1 MKKEMWTKEF
11 PAAITVCNTDGVIIE
26 MNEAAAKVFEKD
38 GGAELMGK
46 NALDCHPEPART
58 KMRQMLE
65 NPAPNAYTIEKDG
78 QKKLIY
84 QCPWYENN
92 EFRGIVELSF
102 PIPDQMPH
110 FKRQAAPAA

>member
-1 MKKEMWTKEF
+1 MKKESWTKEF
-11 PAAITVCNTDGVIIE
+11 PAAITVCDADGVIIE
-26 MNEAAAKVFEKD
+26 MNNASAKVFEKD
-38 GGAELMGK
+38 GGADLMGK

-65 NPAPNAYTIEKDG
+65 NPASNAYTIEKDG

-102 PIPDQMPH
+102 PIPAQMPH
-110 FKRQAAPAA
+110 FKRQTN

>member
-1 MKKEMWTKEF
+1 MKKQSWTNEF
-11 PAAITVCNTDGVIIE
+11 PVAITVSDVNGVIIE

-38 GGAELMGK
+38 GGMELMGK

-58 KMRQMLE
+58 KMQQMLKSHQV
-65 NPAPNAYTIEKDG
+65 NAYTIEKNG

-92 EFRGIVELSF
+92 EFQGIVELSF

-110 FKRQAAPAA
+110 FKRQAAPAS